1 MSLHPT
7 DRSMIPPDT
16 AELGRKLLDEKD
28 PYRVIG
34 EQLSD
39 LVTEQDFADLY
50 STIGGAA
57 LSPVLLALV
66 TLFQLMEKL
75 PDRAAASAI
84 RLRIDWKYAL
94 HVPLA
99 WTGFHFTNL
108 NHFRQRVL
116 EHQAEYRVFD
126 QLLQKLVT
134 LGFVRPHGKQ
144 RTDSMS
150 VLGLLAKLSRLEL
163 VWETLRVTLKA
174 IAAQTPT
181 WLEQTVPEVFLAM
194 YHVEH
199 HDYNLT
205 EPQSADAIRQAGAD
219 GLWLIQQLT
228 HAPQVVQDL
237 VEVQTLRTV
246 WAQHF
251 ESDDDGT
258 YHGPRTHLE
267 GHGLIQSPH
276 ESEARYREKR
286 GKGWQGY
293 VAQVSETAEAKG
305 DPNFITDV
313 AVTDAQVSD
322 VNALP
327 DIQARLA
334 KRDLTPSEQY
344 VDQAY
349 VSGTRLADSEDLGI
363 KLMGPIAA
371 DAGHP
376 TLFPL
381 SAFTLDLGT
390 RQALCPGG
398 QTTTVWTR
406 SIRADGSW
414 VETAHFG
421 VVCTPCP
428 LRTGCTTAATGRTLS
443 LHEHH
448 AQVVRRRAEMQTP
461 EFWQAMQRRPPI
473 EGTISQL
480 VRQGVRQARY
490 RGLPRVN
497 LQLIFTAAGINLRR
511 LLHVLISGQ
520 RPSWQVAMSGIV
532 ADA

>member
-50 STIGGAA
+50 SPIGGAA

-75 PDRAAASAI
+75 PDRAAASAV
-84 RLRIDWKYAL
+84 RLRLDWKYAL

-126 QLLQKLVT
+126 QLLQELVT

-163 VWETLRVTLKA
+163 IWETLRMTLKA
-174 IAAQTPT
+174 ITTQTPT
-181 WLEQTVPEVFLAM
+181 WLEQTAPEAFLTL
-194 YHVEH
+194 YHVERR
-199 HDYNLT
+199 DYNLT
-205 EPQSADAIRQAGAD
+205 ELQIAHALHQAGAD
-219 GLWLIQQLT
+219 GLWLLQQLP

-237 VEVQTLRTV
+237 AEVQTLRAV

-251 ESDDDGT
+251 ESDNGT
-258 YHGPRTHLE
+258 YHGPRAHLE

-276 ESEARYREKR
+276 EPEARYREKR

-305 DPNFITDV
+305 EPNFITDV

-334 KRDLTPSEQY
+334 QRDLMPSEQY

-349 VSGTRLADSEDLGI
+349 VSGTRLAASEELGI

-390 RQALCPGG
+390 RQAICPGE

-406 SIRADGSW
+406 STRADGSW

-421 VVCTPCP
+421 VVCAACP

-448 AQVVRRRAEMQTP
+448 AQVVRRRAEMRTP

-480 VRQGVRQARY
+480 VRQGVRHARY
-490 RGLPRVN
+490 RGVRRVN

-511 LLHVLISGQ
+511 LLRVLISGQ
-520 RPSWQVAMSGIV
+520 RPSWQVILSGI
-532 ADA
+532 ATGA